1 MKLPRW
7 IALLLLFCC
16 ASPGG
21 AEPAGSAFYYL
32 AIPSAPA
39 KCLFFSCLRF
49 DAQGKPGAE
58 GKKSFT
64 LWRSGYWDE
73 REPDIVV
80 KNAGDW
86 THALELR
93 ARKAVVAR
101 PEMGRMP
108 PGLIEIF
115 VALETLR
122 EAALNTPI
130 VAEPLFRNPN
140 FVGWEN
146 ARQLN
151 AIAVPDTLGPTVRQK
166 ALLQSMG
173 ALEKEQGQDPGPWL
187 KGLLASLGTK
197 VESARYYPEYNAF
210 VFVAGAD
217 FPETMETLFS
227 ATTGH

>member
-7 IALLLLFCC
+7 IALFLLLCC

-21 AEPAGSAFYYL
+21 AEPAAAFYYL

-39 KCLFFSCLRF
+39 KCLFFSCLRLE
-49 DAQGKPGAE
+49 AQGNPGPA

-80 KNAGDW
+80 KDPGDW

-93 ARKAVVAR
+93 ARKSLAAR
-101 PEMGRMP
+101 PEMNGVP
-108 PGLIEIF
+108 PAMIEFF
-115 VALETLR
+115 VALQTLR
-122 EAALNTPI
+122 DAALKTPI

-146 ARQLN
+146 ARHLN
-151 AIAVPDTLGPTVRQK
+151 ALAVPDTLGPKERSR
-166 ALLQSMG
+166 ALLQAMG
-173 ALEKEQGQDPGPWL
+173 AAERELDQDPGPWL
-187 KGLLASLGTK
+187 KALLGSLGTK
-197 VESARYYPEYNAF
+197 VASARYYPEYNVF
-210 VFVAGAD
+210 VFEAGPD
-217 FPETMETLFS
+217 FPQTMETLFS
-227 ATTGH
+227 AMTGH